1 VEDHFITQGS
11 GINKKKM
18 GRTSSTLEFPF
29 LSEDDNSAAIDL
41 SHCAFGTEMEDTESK
56 YTTHLLIFFL
66 SGIWMKFQKKKRV
79 LHKIGAGNR
88 AIALKEKKMFM

>member
-1 VEDHFITQGS
+1 MEDHFITQGS

-66 SGIWMKFQKKKRV
+66 SGIWMKFQKKKEYYIKLV
-79 LHKIGAGNR
+79 LGTE
-88 AIALKEKKMFM
+88 LLL